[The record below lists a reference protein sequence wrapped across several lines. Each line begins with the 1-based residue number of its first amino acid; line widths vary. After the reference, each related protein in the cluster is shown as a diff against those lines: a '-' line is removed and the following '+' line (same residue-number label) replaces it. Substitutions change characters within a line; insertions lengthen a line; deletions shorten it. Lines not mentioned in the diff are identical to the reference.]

1 MTLAVKFL
9 GCIGRTIEGM
19 PGKRYLLLVLLLVFS
34 SRITAVLVIGELD
47 KPLLYES
54 GMIARNFL
62 AGHGYSVNYRY
73 PMPESRIDPRE
84 YKNGSPM
91 PTAFTLPGYVAVVAA
106 TLALLG
112 DSQRAYLT
120 LYGLNIAA
128 SIATVLLLYS
138 TALNLLG
145 KRRARFGTLLFALH
159 PPAIAYVA
167 TFGGG
172 PWYHLILMTALYFLV
187 RAARS
192 KSMGSVLLAGTVAG
206 VWVLFRSEALVLG
219 WIGTLWLGKRVGAR
233 KALMYA
239 VTAVVVV
246 FPWSIR
252 NSVVFDSFVPL
263 TTNAWLNIWRGCNA
277 EASGGSFDSRGEA
290 NWFDSAGEI
299 PKAISSLPVT
309 PRYELDV
316 MEIYRRHT
324 VAFVS
329 SNPGSAVVLYG
340 KKLLLFLT
348 MDISDPRIRN
358 IAFALPHVALSA
370 AAFFGI
376 VLASRRRRASLLIVV
391 PIVFYVFLIPVFHVE
406 TRYQVMVSILYCL
419 AAVLPMHER
428 QPGSVRAL

>member
-1 MTLAVKFL
+1 MTIPLKLL
-9 GCIGRTIEGM
+9 GRIGRTVELM
-19 PGKRYLLLVLLLVFS
+19 PEKRYVLLVLLLVFS
-34 SRITAVLVIGELD
+34 SRITSVLVIGELD

-62 AGHGYSVNYRY
+62 GGHGYSVNYRY

-84 YKNGSPM
+84 NNDGNPM
-91 PTAFTLPGYVAVVAA
+91 PTAFTLPGYVTVVAA

-112 DSQRAYLT
+112 DTRTAYIT
-120 LYGLNIAA
+120 LYALNVAA
-128 SIATVLLLYS
+128 SIATALLLYAV
-138 TALNLLG
+138 ALNVLG
-145 KRRARFGTLLFALH
+145 KRRARFGTLIFALH
-159 PPAIAYVA
+159 PPAIAYAA

-187 RAARS
+187 RAAHR
-192 KSMGSVLLAGTVAG
+192 KSMSSVLLAGTAAG

-219 WIGTLWLGKRVGAR
+219 WIGALWLGKRLGAR
-233 KALMYA
+233 KAVMYA
-239 VTAVVVV
+239 ATAAVVVL
-246 FPWSIR
+246 PWSIR
-252 NSVVFDSFVPL
+252 NSIVFDSFVPL

-277 EASGGSFDSRGEA
+277 EASGGSFDVRGEA
-290 NWFDSAGEI
+290 NWFDAAGEI
-299 PKAISSLPVT
+299 PRAISALPVT

-329 SNPGSAVVLYG
+329 SNPGTTVVLYG

-348 MDISDPRIRN
+348 VDISDPRVRN

-370 AAFFGI
+370 AALFGI
-376 VLASRRRRASLLIVV
+376 GVAARRRRTPLLIVI
-391 PIVFYVFLIPVFHVE
+391 PIVFYCILIPVFHVE

-419 AAVLPMHER
+419 AAVLPMHDRPPETA
-428 QPGSVRAL
+428 VTL